1 MFFRS
6 LLLMHAAHHLY
17 HVPPAYN
24 ALEGGP
30 TCRAART
37 VFHQG
42 DCGACAAFASA
53 SSLGMRLCR
62 TEDFLPSPFR
72 LFDCVST
79 CGNGSTL
86 RQTGDAL
93 AQGIP
98 DVDASPQAFGVG
110 CEYAPARAL
119 VMYGYIVGGF
129 DSAMKLDLMLFGPA
143 VVVLHAGDD
152 FSLYTGDTVYHH
164 DNHHRDPNSA
174 HSMVVVG
181 WGSDPEPHWV
191 VQNSWGGRWG
201 DRGMARIALPTFTHL
216 YAWRTR
222 EEVALEVAVL
232 VAYFALLLVAVVALA
247 VWLPREVEGG
257 GRAPFWCREVELW

>member
-6 LLLMHAAHHLY
+6 VLLMQAAHHLY

-24 ALEGGP
+24 ALDGGP
-30 TCRAART
+30 ACRAART
-37 VFHQG
+37 VFYQG

-53 SSLGMRLCR
+53 SSLGMRLCQQNG
-62 TEDFLPSPFR
+62 EDFLPSPFR

-93 AQGIP
+93 ARGIP

-129 DSAMKLDLMLFGPA
+129 DSAMKLDIMLFGPV
-143 VVVLHAGDD
+143 VVVLHASDD
-152 FSLYTGDTVYHH
+152 FSHYRGATVYRNDDAHA
-164 DNHHRDPNSA
+164 NPASA
-174 HSMVVVG
+174 HSMVIVG
-181 WGSDPEPHWV
+181 WGADPEPHWV

-201 DRGMARIALPTFTHL
+201 DHGMARVALSTFTHH

-222 EEVALEVAVL
+222 AEVTVEAMAI
-232 VAYFALLLVAVVALA
+232 VAYFALLLAGVVALA
-247 VWLPREVEGG
+247 VWLPREGA
-257 GRAPFWCREVELW
+257 GRPPLWCREVDLW